1 MAYATELAE
10 TERIEDARLVIE
22 RRREALQLTKA
33 ASPATAVVA
42 ALCYGE
48 GAGQKDWIWFCTGNK
63 GPRSFVMDELTPWRS
78 LPTHVRPETA

>member
-48 GAGQKDWIWFCTGNK
+48 AVPLVPG
-63 GPRSFVMDELTPWRS
+63 R
-78 LPTHVRPETA
+78 RPYRPFPE